1 MRAGGEAPHQVL
13 GRLRFL
19 LQCSECFRRARAL
32 PAALCYVPRE
42 VQYKICKDPSAAAA
56 AAAARSLLSVWD
68 SPGPARGGK
77 RAARATIE
85 VRKGGCLR
93 ATGEEYCNGAGLWVK
108 LSKVTAAGTRPRR
121 AAGGRRVPT
130 AVTGGVC
137 FQEQLEECG
146 SSREL
151 AEGWLLARRFGEGGD
166 KLVPVDSVE
175 KIRWQHQTLGV
186 DYKPAVSWEQVVDLT
201 YSMRLGE
208 KPRLAEQ
215 DEAAV
220 QKFRSVP
227 PGWSY
232 EHDMELGRF
241 LYDHS
246 ERELQHGDCT
256 KEHLSSVEVSSQAED
271 GSAARLTDNQTYT
284 FWESNGPP
292 GQHWVRLNMKKGTI
306 VKKLWLMLDSQDNSY
321 IPRRV
326 AVYGGPLDRL
336 QHLRTVLINEN
347 SFQDVCILR
356 DMKIHLPVLEIRIL
370 ECRDQGCNVRL
381 RGIKIKSFWEWD
393 LILNADMFQPARL
406 VRYPLLEGVNTDVL
420 YRRAVVIQRFVQ
432 LLDSVLCYLIPLSE
446 DSVGTFNALRSMKPF
461 LLLSKQSTALIAHC
475 LQSSESTPPHT
486 LPKLYINRHLA
497 REHRSNPA
505 LDPSC
510 RNTVFT
516 QLYEGLR
523 SSKNKQPLD
532 YRWPLSYSQWWECE
546 FITEGIVDNG
556 GGFRD
561 SLSDISEEL
570 CPSSGDVAVPLPFFV
585 RTSNQGNSSSDTR
598 DLYVPNPS
606 CRDFPKYEWIGQLMG
621 AALRSKEFLIL
632 ALPALVWK
640 QLAGEEVSWSK
651 DFVTVDS
658 ELVKLLEVLEGVD
671 REAFEFMF
679 GRELTY
685 TTVLSD
691 QRMVELIP
699 NGSSTVV
706 RYEDRKEFI
715 RLVQRARLEESKE
728 QIAAMRAGLLR
739 VVPQPVLDVLT
750 WQQLEKKICGD
761 PEITLAE
768 LRRFI
773 TFEDFPSDDTRIQ
786 NFLEALNNFTSEDLS
801 RFLKFVTG
809 RSRLPVQITVYPE
822 RENLN
827 TLDLMPQ
834 ASTCSCSFFLPNYSS
849 AKACEEL
856 LRYAVYH
863 CMSIDT
869 DKNPWDE

>member
-42 VQYKICKDPSAAAA
+42 VQYKICKDPAAAA

-108 LSKVTAAGTRPRR
+108 LSK
-121 AAGGRRVPT
+121 
-130 AVTGGVC
+130 
-137 FQEQLEECG
+137 EQLEEYT
-146 SSREL
+146 SSRDL
-151 AEGWLLARRFGEGGD
+151 AEGWLLAQRFGEGGD

-175 KIRWQHQTLGV
+175 KIQWQHQTLGV

-246 ERELQHGDCT
+246 ERERQRGDCT
-256 KEHLSSVEVSSQAED
+256 KEHLSSVEVSSQVED
-271 GSAARLTDNQTYT
+271 SSAAHLTDNQTYT

-306 VKKLWLMLDSQDNSY
+306 VKKLWLMLDGQASSY
-321 IPRRV
+321 VPRRV
-326 AVYGGPLDRL
+326 AVYGGAPNRL

-370 ECRDQGCNVRL
+370 ECRDQGYNVRL

-393 LILNADMFQPARL
+393 LILNADMFQPAQL

-461 LLLSKQSTALIAHC
+461 LLLSKQSTALITHC

-497 REHRSNPA
+497 REHRTNPA

-523 SSKNKQPLD
+523 SSKNNQPLD

-546 FITEGIVDNG
+546 FITEGIIDNG

-561 SLSDISEEL
+561 SLSDVSEEL

-632 ALPALVWK
+632 ALPVLVWK

-651 DFVTVDS
+651 DFATVDS

-685 TTVLSD
+685 TIVRSD
-691 QRMVELIP
+691 QRVVELIP

-715 RLVQRARLEESKE
+715 RLVQKARLEESKE
-728 QIAAMRAGLLR
+728 QSRLR
-739 VVPQPVLDVLT
+739 TFPLMTPVSGTSWRRSITSPVLEHIGPDATGLHVLL
-750 WQQLEKKICGD
+750 QLL
-761 PEITLAE
+761 LAQ
-768 LRRFI
+768 L
-773 TFEDFPSDDTRIQ
+773 
-786 NFLEALNNFTSEDLS
+786 FLGQGL
-801 RFLKFVTG
+801 
-809 RSRLPVQITVYPE
+809 
-822 RENLN
+822 
-827 TLDLMPQ
+827 
-834 ASTCSCSFFLPNYSS
+834 
-849 AKACEEL
+849 
-856 LRYAVYH
+856 
-863 CMSIDT
+863 
-869 DKNPWDE
+869 

>member
-56 AAAARSLLSVWD
+56 AAARSLLSVWD

-108 LSKVTAAGTRPRR
+108 LSK
-121 AAGGRRVPT
+121 
-130 AVTGGVC
+130 
-137 FQEQLEECG
+137 EQLEEYG
-146 SSREL
+146 SSRDL
-151 AEGWLLARRFGEGGD
+151 AEGWLLAQRFGEGGD

-175 KIRWQHQTLGV
+175 KVQWQHQTLGV

-271 GSAARLTDNQTYT
+271 GSVAHLTDNQTYT

-306 VKKLWLMLDSQDNSY
+306 VKKLWLMLDGQASSY
-321 IPRRV
+321 VPRRV
-326 AVYGGPLDRL
+326 AVYGGAPNRL

-370 ECRDQGCNVRL
+370 ECRDQGYNVRL

-461 LLLSKQSTALIAHC
+461 LLLSKQSTALITHC

-486 LPKLYINRHLA
+486 PPKLYINRHLA

-523 SSKNKQPLD
+523 SSKNNQPLD

-546 FITEGIVDNG
+546 FITEGIIDNG

-570 CPSSGDVAVPLPFFV
+570 CPSSSDVAVPLPFFV
-585 RTSNQGNSSSDTR
+585 RTSNQGNSGSDTR

-606 CRDFPKYEWIGQLMG
+606 CSDFPKYEWIGQLMG

-651 DFVTVDS
+651 DFATVDL

-685 TTVLSD
+685 TIVRSD
-691 QRMVELIP
+691 QRVVELIP

-715 RLVQRARLEESKE
+715 RLVQRTRLEESKE

-739 VVPQPVLDVLT
+739 VVPQPVLDLLT
-750 WQQLEKKICGD
+750 WQQLEKKVCGD
-761 PEITLAE
+761 PEITVAE

-786 NFLEALNNFTSEDLS
+786 NFLEALNNFTS
-801 RFLKFVTG
+801 
-809 RSRLPVQITVYPE
+809 
-822 RENLN
+822 
-827 TLDLMPQ
+827 
-834 ASTCSCSFFLPNYSS
+834 A
-849 AKACEEL
+849 
-856 LRYAVYH
+856 
-863 CMSIDT
+863 
-869 DKNPWDE
+869 

>member
-1 MRAGGEAPHQVL
+1 PYLHVPLHMWHHCP
-13 GRLRFL
+13 FL
-19 LQCSECFRRARAL
+19 A
-32 PAALCYVPRE
+32 
-42 VQYKICKDPSAAAA
+42 
-56 AAAARSLLSVWD
+56 
-68 SPGPARGGK
+68 
-77 RAARATIE
+77 
-85 VRKGGCLR
+85 
-93 ATGEEYCNGAGLWVK
+93 
-108 LSKVTAAGTRPRR
+108 
-121 AAGGRRVPT
+121 
-130 AVTGGVC
+130 
-137 FQEQLEECG
+137 
-146 SSREL
+146 
-151 AEGWLLARRFGEGGD
+151 
-166 KLVPVDSVE
+166 
-175 KIRWQHQTLGV
+175 
-186 DYKPAVSWEQVVDLT
+186 
-201 YSMRLGE
+201 
-208 KPRLAEQ
+208 
-215 DEAAV
+215 
-220 QKFRSVP
+220 
-227 PGWSY
+227 
-232 EHDMELGRF
+232 
-241 LYDHS
+241 
-246 ERELQHGDCT
+246 
-256 KEHLSSVEVSSQAED
+256 
-271 GSAARLTDNQTYT
+271 
-284 FWESNGPP
+284 
-292 GQHWVRLNMKKGTI
+292 
-306 VKKLWLMLDSQDNSY
+306 
-321 IPRRV
+321 
-326 AVYGGPLDRL
+326 
-336 QHLRTVLINEN
+336 
-347 SFQDVCILR
+347 
-356 DMKIHLPVLEIRIL
+356 
-370 ECRDQGCNVRL
+370 DQGCNVRL

-446 DSVGTFNALRSMKPF
+446 DSVGTFNSMKPF
-461 LLLSKQSTALIAHC
+461 LLLSKQSTALITHC

-497 REHRSNPA
+497 REHRANPA

-523 SSKNKQPLD
+523 SSKNNQPLD

-546 FITEGIVDNG
+546 FITEGIIDNG

-561 SLSDISEEL
+561 SLSDVSEEL

-585 RTSNQGNSSSDTR
+585 RTSNQGNSGSDTR

-651 DFVTVDS
+651 DFATVDS

-685 TTVLSD
+685 TIVRSD
-691 QRMVELIP
+691 QRVVELIP

-706 RYEDRKEFI
+706 CYEDRKEFI

-739 VVPQPVLDVLT
+739 VVPQPVLDLLT
-750 WQQLEKKICGD
+750 WQQLEKKVCGD
-761 PEITLAE
+761 PEITVAE

-827 TLDLMPQ
+827 ALDLMPQ

-856 LRYAVYH
+856 LRYAVYN

>member
-1 MRAGGEAPHQVL
+1 
-13 GRLRFL
+13 
-19 LQCSECFRRARAL
+19 
-32 PAALCYVPRE
+32 
-42 VQYKICKDPSAAAA
+42 
-56 AAAARSLLSVWD
+56 
-68 SPGPARGGK
+68 
-77 RAARATIE
+77 
-85 VRKGGCLR
+85 
-93 ATGEEYCNGAGLWVK
+93 
-108 LSKVTAAGTRPRR
+108 
-121 AAGGRRVPT
+121 
-130 AVTGGVC
+130 
-137 FQEQLEECG
+137 
-146 SSREL
+146 
-151 AEGWLLARRFGEGGD
+151 LLARRFGQGGD

-220 QKFRSVP
+220 QKSVP

-256 KEHLSSVEVSSQAED
+256 KEHLSSVEVSSQAV
-271 GSAARLTDNQTYT
+271 SRLTDNQTYT

-336 QHLRTVLINEN
+336 QHLRTVLIND
-347 SFQDVCILR
+347 FQDVCILR

-406 VRYPLLEGVNTDVL
+406 VRYSLLEGVNTDVL

-446 DSVGTFNALRSMKPF
+446 DSVGTFNSMKPF

-475 LQSSESTPPHT
+475 LQSSESTLPHT

-523 SSKNKQPLD
+523 SSKNNQPLD

-827 TLDLMPQ
+827 ALDLMPQ

-849 AKACEEL
+849 AKTCEEL

>member
-42 VQYKICKDPSAAAA
+42 VQYKICKDPAAT

-108 LSKVTAAGTRPRR
+108 LSK
-121 AAGGRRVPT
+121 
-130 AVTGGVC
+130 
-137 FQEQLEECG
+137 EQLEEYTG
-146 SSREL
+146 SHDL
-151 AEGWLLARRFGEGGD
+151 AEGWVLAQRFGEGGD
-166 KLVPVDSVE
+166 KLVPVESVE
-175 KIRWQHQTLGV
+175 KIQWQHQALGV
-186 DYKPAVSWEQVVDLT
+186 DYKPAGSWEQVVDLM
-201 YSMRLGE
+201 YSVRLGE
-208 KPRLAEQ
+208 KPILIEQ

-232 EHDMELGRF
+232 ECDMELGRF
-241 LYDHS
+241 LYDHN
-246 ERELQHGDCT
+246 EGQLQQRDSN
-256 KEHLSSVEVSSQAED
+256 KEHLSSIEVSSQTED
-271 GSAARLTDNQTYT
+271 GKAAHLTDNLTYT

-306 VKKLWLMLDSQDNSY
+306 VKKLCLTLDRQASSY
-321 IPRRV
+321 APRRV
-326 AVYGGPLDRL
+326 AVYGGALSRL

-347 SFQDVCILR
+347 SYRDVCILR
-356 DMKIHLPVLEIRIL
+356 DMKTHLPVLEIHIL
-370 ECRDQGCNVRL
+370 ECRDQGYNVRL
-381 RGIKIKSFWEWD
+381 QGIKIKSFWEWD
-393 LILNADMFQPARL
+393 LILNANMFQPAQL
-406 VRYPLLEGVNTDVL
+406 VRYPLLEGVDTDVL
-420 YRRAVVIQRFVQ
+420 YRRAVLIQRFVQ
-432 LLDSVLCYLIPLSE
+432 LLDSVLHYLIPLSE
-446 DSVGTFNALRSMKPF
+446 DSTGTFNALRSMKPF
-461 LLLSKQSTALIAHC
+461 LLLSKQSAPLIAHC
-475 LQSSESTPPHT
+475 LQSSESSPPQP

-497 REHRSNPA
+497 REHRTNPA

-516 QLYEGLR
+516 QLYESLR
-523 SSKNKQPLD
+523 SSKNNQPLD
-532 YRWPLSYSQWWECE
+532 YRWPLTHSQWWECD
-546 FITEGIVDNG
+546 FITEGIIDNG

-561 SLSDISEEL
+561 SLSDVSEEL
-570 CPSSGDVAVPLPFFV
+570 CPSSGDVPMPLPFFV

-598 DLYVPNPS
+598 DMYVPNPS
-606 CRDFPKYEWIGQLMG
+606 CKDFPKYEWIGQLIG

-651 DFVTVDS
+651 DFAAVDL
-658 ELVKLLEVLEGVD
+658 ELVKLLEMLEWVD

-691 QRMVELIP
+691 QHVMELIP

-715 RLVQRARLEESKE
+715 RLVKKARLEESKE
-728 QIAAMRAGLLR
+728 QIAAMRAGLLG
-739 VVPQPVLDVLT
+739 VVPQPVLDLLT
-750 WQQLEKKICGD
+750 WQQLERKVCGD
-761 PEITLAE
+761 PEITMAE
-768 LRRFI
+768 LRKFI
-773 TFEDFPSDDTRIQ
+773 TFEDFPTDDTSVQ

-809 RSRLPVQITVYPE
+809 RSRLPVQISVYPE
-822 RENLN
+822 TGNM
-827 TLDLMPQ
+827 DAVDVMPQ
-834 ASTCSCSFFLPNYSS
+834 ASTCSCSFFLPRYSS

-856 LRYAVYH
+856 LRYAVYN

>member
-19 LQCSECFRRARAL
+19 LQCSECFRRAQAL

-42 VQYKICKDPSAAAA
+42 VQYKICKDPAAAAA

-108 LSKVTAAGTRPRR
+108 LSK
-121 AAGGRRVPT
+121 
-130 AVTGGVC
+130 
-137 FQEQLEECG
+137 EQLEEHR
-146 SSREL
+146 SSRRL
-151 AEGWLLARRFGEGGD
+151 AEGWILAQRFGEGGD
-166 KLVPVDSVE
+166 KLVPVESAE
-175 KIRWQHQTLGV
+175 KIQWQHKVLGV
-186 DYKPAVSWEQVVDLT
+186 GYKPAASWEQVVDLT
-201 YSMRLGE
+201 YSIHLGE
-208 KPRLAEQ
+208 KPRFVEQ

-220 QKFRSVP
+220 QKFRSTP
-227 PGWSY
+227 LGWSY
-232 EHDMELGRF
+232 EHDVELARF

-246 ERELQHGDCT
+246 EKRLQHGDCA
-256 KEHLSSVEVSSQAED
+256 KEHLRSIEVSSQMED
-271 GSAARLTDNQTYT
+271 CGVAHLTDNQTYT

-292 GQHWVRLNMKKGTI
+292 GQHWVRLHMKKGTI
-306 VKKLWLMLDSQDNSY
+306 VKKLWLMLDGQANSY

-326 AVYGGPLDRL
+326 AVYGGAPNKL

-347 SFQDVCILR
+347 SFQDICILR
-356 DMKIHLPVLEIRIL
+356 DMQTYLQVLEIRIL
-370 ECRDQGCNVRL
+370 ECRDQGYNVRL
-381 RGIKIKSFWEWD
+381 RGIKIKSCWEWD

-406 VRYPLLEGVNTDVL
+406 VRYPLLEGVDAAVL
-420 YRRAVVIQRFVQ
+420 YRRAVLIQRFVH
-432 LLDSVLCYLIPLSE
+432 LLDSVLHYLVPLSE
-446 DSVGTFNALRSMKPF
+446 DSIGTFDALRSMKPF
-461 LLLSKQSTALIAHC
+461 LLLSKQGAALIVHC

-486 LPKLYINRHLA
+486 PPKLYINRHLA
-497 REHRSNPA
+497 REHCANPA

-510 RNTVFT
+510 RNAIFT

-523 SSKNKQPLD
+523 SSKHNQPLD
-532 YRWPLSYSQWWECE
+532 YRWPTSYSQWWECD
-546 FITEGIVDNG
+546 FITEGIIDNG

-561 SLSDISEEL
+561 SLSDVSEEL
-570 CPSSGDVAVPLPFFV
+570 CPSSGDVPVPLPFFV

-598 DLYVPNPS
+598 DMYIPNPS
-606 CRDFPKYEWIGQLMG
+606 CKDFPKYEWIGQLMG

-632 ALPALVWK
+632 SLPALVWK

-651 DFVTVDS
+651 DFAAVDS

-685 TTVLSD
+685 TVVRSD
-691 QRMVELIP
+691 QRVVELIP

-715 RLVQRARLEESKE
+715 RLVQKARLEESKE

-739 VVPQPVLDVLT
+739 VVPQPVLDLLT
-750 WQQLEKKICGD
+750 WQQLEKNVCGD
-761 PEITLAE
+761 PEITVAE

-822 RENLN
+822 TANLDA
-827 TLDLMPQ
+827 LDLMPQ
-834 ASTCSCSFFLPNYSS
+834 ASTCSCTFFLPNYSS

-856 LRYAVYH
+856 LRYAVYN

-869 DKNPWDE
+869 DKNAWDE